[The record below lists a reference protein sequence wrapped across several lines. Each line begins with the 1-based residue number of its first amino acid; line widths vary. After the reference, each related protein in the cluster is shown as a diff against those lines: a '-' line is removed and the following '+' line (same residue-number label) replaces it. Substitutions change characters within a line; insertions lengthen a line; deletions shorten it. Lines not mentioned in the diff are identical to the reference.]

1 MKNNIDEQESTPV
14 TENKIL
20 TEKIK
25 GRTSQKQ
32 YHVREKKV
40 TANPAEGK
48 EVSPTDNEPAGKAP
62 RKPANEQGARGPRN
76 TANETRAKAPRNTA
90 SEPEA
95 KGPRNTANAQGARGP
110 RNTPNTQKVQET
122 KSAVVESIQGE
133 GTPTPQAGS
142 RRNRGNANSRGNRG
156 KGSDKDKV
164 RIIPLGGIEEIGKN
178 MTAIE
183 YGEEII
189 VIDCGLKFPEDEM
202 LGIDI
207 VIPDVNY
214 LIKNKDKVKGFFIT
228 HGHEDHIG
236 ALPYILKQFNVPVYA
251 TRFTQGL
258 IENKLREHHLFDIV
272 KLNTVKHRDVFKFA
286 KLSVEF
292 IKMTHSIPDASSIV
306 IHTPLGAV
314 VHTGDFKIDFT
325 PVDGKVTDLARFAE
339 LGESGVLA
347 LMADSTNAENQGHTV
362 SESTVGGNLERIFRK
377 ARGRILVATFSSNIH
392 RIQQIA
398 SAAILLGKKC
408 AFSGRSIENVVGVAR
423 ELGYLNIEDKH
434 IIGIDEVS
442 RFRDDQVCIMTT
454 GSQGEP
460 MSALT
465 RMSMGEHRKIQI
477 KPGDMVILSSHPI
490 PGNEK
495 SVSKT
500 INLLFKMGAEVI
512 YDAMEDVHV
521 SGHACQEELKLIH
534 SLVKPKY
541 FIPVHGEYRMLKV
554 HAELARKMGMDP
566 KNILIPENGVV
577 MELSEKEIR
586 RNGIVPSG
594 QVLVDGLGVGDVG
607 NIVLRDRQHLA
618 MDGIITVVA
627 TVDSENGTLI
637 AGPDIIS
644 RGFIFVKEAEGLMDG
659 IKDIARDIMDKNE
672 GSNMKNTEYVKNLIK
687 EQLKNF
693 LWQRTMRKPM
703 IVPIIMEI

>member
-236 ALPYILKQFNVPVYA
+236 AVPYLLK
-251 TRFTQGL
+251 
-258 IENKLREHHLFDIV
+258 
-272 KLNTVKHRDVFKFA
+272 KLN
-286 KLSVEF
+286 
-292 IKMTHSIPDASSIV
+292 I
-306 IHTPLGAV
+306 
-314 VHTGDFKIDFT
+314 
-325 PVDGKVTDLARFAE
+325 PVDR
-339 LGESGVLA
+339 
-347 LMADSTNAENQGHTV
+347 
-362 SESTVGGNLERIFRK
+362 
-377 ARGRILVATFSSNIH
+377 
-392 RIQQIA
+392 
-398 SAAILLGKKC
+398 
-408 AFSGRSIENVVGVAR
+408 
-423 ELGYLNIEDKH
+423 
-434 IIGIDEVS
+434 
-442 RFRDDQVCIMTT
+442 
-454 GSQGEP
+454 
-460 MSALT
+460 
-465 RMSMGEHRKIQI
+465 
-477 KPGDMVILSSHPI
+477 
-490 PGNEK
+490 K
-495 SVSKT
+495 SV
-500 INLLFKMGAEVI
+500 V
-512 YDAMEDVHV
+512 
-521 SGHACQEELKLIH
+521 
-534 SLVKPKY
+534 
-541 FIPVHGEYRMLKV
+541 
-554 HAELARKMGMDP
+554 
-566 KNILIPENGVV
+566 
-577 MELSEKEIR
+577 
-586 RNGIVPSG
+586 
-594 QVLVDGLGVGDVG
+594 
-607 NIVLRDRQHLA
+607 
-618 MDGIITVVA
+618 
-627 TVDSENGTLI
+627 
-637 AGPDIIS
+637 
-644 RGFIFVKEAEGLMDG
+644 
-659 IKDIARDIMDKNE
+659 
-672 GSNMKNTEYVKNLIK
+672 
-687 EQLKNF
+687 
-693 LWQRTMRKPM
+693 
-703 IVPIIMEI
+703 